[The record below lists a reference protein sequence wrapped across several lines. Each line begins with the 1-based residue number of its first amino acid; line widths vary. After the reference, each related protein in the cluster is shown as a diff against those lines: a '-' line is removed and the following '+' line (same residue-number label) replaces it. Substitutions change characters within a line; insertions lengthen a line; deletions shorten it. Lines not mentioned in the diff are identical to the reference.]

1 MMLQTF
7 LSRFTVNSPLPV
19 QIMIFG
25 LVSMVFG
32 NNPLVAQNTYNPYEP
47 YNSQFREYARPGGL
61 NPFDAMPTNRS
72 QNSTYE
78 SEMDRLIGGR
88 ETESGRSR
96 DTDRYYNAYRKYDE
110 QFNRLY
116 KPNQDVDKLYN
127 QRKTSRETVYFKALR
142 EKDPKKKA
150 EMMRAYARGE
160 NTDTMQED
168 LKPNSRTSP
177 ADKRKTSSPTTKSRS
192 SSSTSRSGSSGSSAS
207 RRPSVTGRGLL
218 GGSRDEDDA
227 VDSDR
232 SDSLTDRSGRLSD
245 EMRPSSP
252 SRGYGSLKSREE
264 LKKSNSATKPSSA
277 GLGLPSLPGLRP

>member
-1 MMLQTF
+1 
-7 LSRFTVNSPLPV
+7 
-19 QIMIFG
+19 MIFG